1 MAVPGKQTFDGPIPG
16 ASLTDELG
24 SKPDEKPAV
33 YADPVDAYEYL
44 SDSLIDDEVFQ
55 RIAVASEI
63 GVPVEL
69 TVRALLFAGWAEG
82 KYSLDTMFYISVPI
96 LDLVLSL
103 LEEGGVDHVP
113 AAARK
118 EDKSLEK
125 AFKILKAQKEE
136 INESLSDKDFE
147 DDEMLDAEDIEE
159 EEQEEIEEED
169 QDEVPSGGL
178 MGRPEDG

>member
-1 MAVPGKQTFDGPIPG
+1 
-16 ASLTDELG
+16 
-24 SKPDEKPAV
+24 
-33 YADPVDAYEYL
+33 
-44 SDSLIDDEVFQ
+44 
-55 RIAVASEI
+55 
-63 GVPVEL
+63 
-69 TVRALLFAGWAEG
+69 
-82 KYSLDTMFYISVPI
+82 PI

-103 LEEGGVDHVP
+103 LEEAGVDHVP

-147 DDEMLDAEDIEE
+147 DEEMLDAEDIEE